1 MDNPLE
7 EYIVA
12 YIDLLGVKEK
22 IKNGDIKSK
31 DMIHH
36 LYSWTIDVTPQI
48 AIPENAEI
56 KFKIFSDNI
65 LIAKKLSNEKIQRG
79 RDIRSLLMCTG
90 HFQEMAA
97 TDTVCCMLRGGIAIG
112 QLLIDETMVWGQ
124 ALVDAY
130 KVESTIANY
139 PRIVIMD
146 SVVQEIMNYPNLKE
160 YLRKDFDDCYFLNY
174 LADCHCV
181 GEFLEAGFEQMK
193 KQANLFD
200 PKIRQKFAWHMKFLN
215 DELKKKREAYRLS
228 L

>member
-1 MDNPLE
+1 MDNQLE

-31 DMIHH
+31 DTIHH
-36 LYSWTIDVTPQI
+36 LYSWTIDVTQQI

-65 LIAKKLSNEKIQRG
+65 LIAKKLSNEKNQRE

-90 HFQEMAA
+90 SFQEMAA

-112 QLLIDETMVWGQ
+112 QLLIDEIMVWGQ

-174 LADCHCV
+174 LADCQYV

-193 KQANLFD
+193 KQVNLFD

-215 DELKKKREAYRLS
+215 DELKKKWEAYKL
-228 L
+228 LL